1 MTTNK
6 PARPSVRLVSGHATT
21 SLAVAQFFGRRHKD
35 VLRTIEN
42 LKAECEPEFY
52 ERNFAPIQIDVDL
65 GQDRTRKDPAYQ
77 LTRDGFTLLAMGFTG
92 KAALAWKIKYI
103 EAFNHLEARAQARA
117 VTLAKRKL
125 LADQLAD
132 QAAERRKLL
141 PVPEQPL
148 SKARYHYPRK
158 MLDQPYFVLPK
169 TGQTL
174 LNISVLTNST
184 YVSPLMALLNQ
195 MRSEGHEVTAPFD
208 EALAMRKALIKAK
221 KALDDIQT
229 RVLNARYESAEIE

>member
-1 MTTNK
+1 MI
-6 PARPSVRLVSGHATT
+6 V
-21 SLAVAQFFGRRHKD
+21 
-35 VLRTIEN
+35 E
-42 LKAECEPEFY
+42 
-52 ERNFAPIQIDVDL
+52 VDI
-65 GQDRTRKDPAYQ
+65 GKGATRKDPAYQ

-103 EAFNHLEARAQARA
+103 EAFNKLEQRVTARA

-125 LADQLAD
+125 LADQ
-132 QAAERRKLL
+132 AAERRKTSMPPKAL
-141 PVPEQPL
+141 PQPL
-148 SKARYHYPRK
+148 KALPAGRYHYPRK
-158 MLDQPYFVLPK
+158 MLDQPYFVSPK